1 MNILFSAF
9 YVSINSM
16 KFMIKFFLAEEEKK
30 CIDSSGRL
38 LFRKP
43 KEKPDDIAV
52 PSTKSDIVE
61 MASNK
66 NIKRKTPTT
75 TTTTQKDNDPDN
87 SNEIKKKTKTQL
99 LSFMDESGFD
109 GDD

>member
-1 MNILFSAF
+1 LF
-9 YVSINSM
+9 V
-16 KFMIKFFLAEEEKK
+16 LAEEEKK

-43 KEKPDDIAV
+43 KEKSDDTNVA
-52 PSTKSDIVE
+52 PTKSDIVE

-66 NIKRKTPTT
+66 IIKRKTPITT
-75 TTTTQKDNDPDN
+75 ADKDHNHGN
-87 SNEIKKKTKTQL
+87 SDETKKKAKTQL

>member
-1 MNILFSAF
+1 LF
-9 YVSINSM
+9 V
-16 KFMIKFFLAEEEKK
+16 LAEEEKK

-43 KEKPDDIAV
+43 KEKSDDTNVA
-52 PSTKSDIVE
+52 PTKSDIVE

-66 NIKRKTPTT
+66 IIKRKTPITT
-75 TTTTQKDNDPDN
+75 TN
-87 SNEIKKKTKTQL
+87 SDETKKKAKTQL